1 MKHLIIVG
9 ARGWGR
15 EVSWHAKKCLGY
27 GTEFDIKGF
36 LDDKADA
43 LDGLGDFPPILGPVE
58 TYQPQADD
66 AFTVALGYP
75 DAKRKYVEILLN
87 KNVEFLTL
95 IHKDAIISPTAK
107 IGKGCIIFGGVSISV
122 NVTVGNFV
130 TFQRYSTIGHDAVIG
145 DYCMFNSFSFMGGYS
160 KIGEGSELSTHSQI
174 IPHVSVG
181 KNCMVGA
188 GSVVIRKVKDN
199 TSVFGVPAKK
209 IEY

>member
-1 MKHLIIVG
+1 MKHLIIAG

-15 EVSWHAKKCLGY
+15 EVSWLATNCIGY

-43 LDGLGDFPPILGPVE
+43 LDGLGDYPPILGPVE
-58 TYQPQADD
+58 TYEPQPEDV
-66 AFTVALGYP
+66 FTVALGVP
-75 DAKRKYVEILLN
+75 EPKKKYVEILRN
-87 KNVEFLTL
+87 KNVKFQTL
-95 IHKDAIISPTAK
+95 IHKDADVHQTAK
-107 IGKGCIIFGGVSISV
+107 LGEGCILSAYVSISV
-122 NVTVGNFV
+122 NVSVGDFV

-145 DYCMFNSFSFMGGYS
+145 NYCMLNSYSFMGGYA
-160 KIGEGSELSTHSQI
+160 KIGDCSELSTHAQI
-174 IPHVSVG
+174 IPHIKVG
-181 KNCMVGA
+181 NNCMVGA

>member
-1 MKHLIIVG
+1 MKHLVIVG

-15 EVSWHAKKCLGY
+15 EVSWHVAKCLGY

-58 TYQPQADD
+58 TYQPQSNDV
-66 AFTVALGYP
+66 FTVALGNP
-75 DAKRKYVEILLN
+75 EAKKKYVEILLG

-95 IHKDAIISPTAK
+95 IHKDAVISPTAK
-107 IGKGCIIFGGVSISV
+107 IGKGCIIFAGVSISV
-122 NVTVGNFV
+122 NVSVGDFV
-130 TFQRYSTIGHDAVIG
+130 TFQRYSTIGHDAIIG
-145 DYCMFNSFSFMGGYS
+145 NYCMFNSFSFMGGYS
-160 KIGEGSELSTHSQI
+160 KIDEGSELSTHAQI

-188 GSVVIRKVKDN
+188 GSVVIRKVKDY

-209 IEY
+209 IVY

>member
-15 EVSWHAKKCLGY
+15 EVSWHATKCLGY

-43 LDGLGDFPPILGPVE
+43 LDGLGDFPPILGHVE
-58 TYQPQADD
+58 TYQPQPDD
-66 AFTVALGYP
+66 VFTIALGYP

-87 KNVEFLTL
+87 KNVEFLNL

>member
-66 AFTVALGYP
+66 VFTVALGYP